1 MRICLKIG
9 AGRRLAVAAF
19 CVFVAAVPVR
29 SQTPPAPKDIS
40 FDDAIREALEKNLN
54 LLAEKYNIPVAEAR
68 IVQARLRPNPVFT
81 TDFDYIP
88 FGSQFTPENAAGPTE
103 FSFRLDYLFER
114 GAKRERR
121 VEVAEDAKSVAQLQ
135 LLNTTRQLV
144 LDVAN
149 AFVDV
154 QAAKESLALAHEN
167 LRALN
172 EIVNINA
179 TRVKAGDL
187 SQVELIRSRL
197 AALQFRNSV
206 RTAELRLRTAKMH
219 LELLL
224 GRTPTPEFDVTG
236 PIRRET
242 ALLVPEE
249 VRAQSLEHRPD
260 LMALRRDQARSQ
272 AEIRL
277 QLAQGKIDYTLSAQY
292 HRQFYNGTG
301 SAVGVF
307 FSAPL
312 PVYNRNQ
319 GEIERARLE
328 SKQVET
334 RIRALEAAIA
344 NEVDSAFA
352 QYSTSRDLLQS
363 VETTML
369 SEAREVRSV
378 TEYSYRRGEA
388 SLLEFLDAT
397 RAFNDT
403 MQAYND
409 ARADYA
415 RSLYL
420 LDSVTGKAVNP

>member
-1 MRICLKIG
+1 MRICLKTG
-9 AGRRLAVAAF
+9 AGRRLAVAAL

-54 LLAEKYNIPVAEAR
+54 LLAEKYNVPVAEAR

-88 FGSQFTPENAAGPTE
+88 FGTQFTPENAAGPTE

-114 GAKRERR
+114 GGKRERR

-154 QAAKESLALAHEN
+154 QAAKESLALAQEN

-187 SQVELIRSRL
+187 AQVELIRSRL

-206 RTAELRLRTAKMH
+206 RSRGASPAHREDASRTRSSGARRRPSSMS
-219 LELLL
+219 
-224 GRTPTPEFDVTG
+224 PDPFAA
-236 PIRRET
+236 IRRCWCPKNAGAVART
-242 ALLVPEE
+242 SARPAGAPARPGALAGRNP
-249 VRAQSLEHRPD
+249 
-260 LMALRRDQARSQ
+260 
-272 AEIRL
+272 L
-277 QLAQGKIDYTLSAQY
+277 QLAQGKVDYTVGAEY

-301 SAVGVF
+301 SARGRLLQR
-307 FSAPL
+307 AAAGLQPQ
-312 PVYNRNQ
+312 PGRNRA
-319 GEIERARLE
+319 GAARE
-328 SKQVET
+328 QEQIET
-334 RIRALEAAIA
+334 RIRALEAAIT

-352 QYSTSRDLLQS
+352 QYSTSRDLL
-363 VETTML
+363 
-369 SEAREVRSV
+369 REHRDHDACP
-378 TEYSYRRGEA
+378 RR
-388 SLLEFLDAT
+388 AT
-397 RAFNDT
+397 CAAPPNTPTAAAKLRCSNFWMPAAFNDT
-403 MQAYND
+403 MQAYNE

-420 LDSVTGKAVNP
+420 IDSVSGRR